1 MNLVIL
7 VLIIGSSHSLNPSVQ
22 DDLIPGTYKL
32 DSSNNFNAYLKE
44 LGVGYFLRKLAMLA
58 SPVVTIDRYFIII
71 SSKNLFSSRICQA
84 GSCKWSIKTDAVVRT
99 HQVTFS
105 LGELVEDFTM
115 DRRRVKTIYTM
126 PSRNR
131 LVEEQMGNKVN
142 TTLVRDFFEERMD
155 VAMYVNDVIATSV
168 FYRKSFKYCN
178 YSDLVASSDLQKP
191 AKAQIELSNS

>member
-1 MNLVIL
+1 
-7 VLIIGSSHSLNPSVQ
+7 
-22 DDLIPGTYKL
+22 
-32 DSSNNFNAYLKE
+32 
-44 LGVGYFLRKLAMLA
+44 
-58 SPVVTIDRYFIII
+58 
-71 SSKNLFSSRICQA
+71 
-84 GSCKWSIKTDAVVRT
+84 
-99 HQVTFS
+99 
-105 LGELVEDFTM
+105 M